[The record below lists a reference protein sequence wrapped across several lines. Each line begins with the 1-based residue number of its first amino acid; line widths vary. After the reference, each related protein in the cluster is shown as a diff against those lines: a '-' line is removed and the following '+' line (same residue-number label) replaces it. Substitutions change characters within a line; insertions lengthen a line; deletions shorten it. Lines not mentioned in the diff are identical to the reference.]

1 MPATLCG
8 NPLWLEWVHEWL
20 EQARERN
27 SKGVTVYKKAH
38 DSLKNCPVTWEHPD
52 QLVALKG
59 FGPTLCSRLT
69 KKLQEHCDA
78 EGLPMPQKYKKK
90 RKTLSLPGESDDD
103 EDEEEEDPKPKKA
116 RKTKP
121 YVPTLGSGAYAI
133 VMALATLGDEHLG
146 VSKEEVIALAQS
158 HTEASFTA
166 PSQANKFYTAW
177 NSMKTLEDKDIVHA
191 RGRPKRYR
199 LLDEGWEVAKRMQ
212 KAHGFTLGAKSS
224 EKSKSATNTGD
235 GVDVEDF
242 GVEDSIQ
249 APQLDVPDIP
259 QGEAI
264 TSETALP
271 SFTPVTFPPGSFT
284 VELVIDNREVRA
296 KKDRDYV
303 QNSLATRGVDTI
315 TRGLPLGDIL
325 WIAKI
330 THPILAQRHGE
341 EVLLDY
347 VIERKRLDD
356 LIGSIKDGRFRDQ
369 KFRLTRSGVKNII
382 YIIEDF
388 SMNADHYQ
396 KYDEAVR
403 SAIAS
408 MQVVN
413 GFFVKQTLTMDDTI
427 RYLVS
432 MTKILKQKYEA
443 KPLKIIPTNIITTQN
458 YLPLLT
464 HLAKKEPS
472 SEYHITY
479 PVFTALSNKSDTMT
493 LRDVYLKMLMCTRGV
508 TGEKAIEVQKRWK
521 TPIEFYEAYKQAEEG
536 RGVEEARKRKWEL
549 VSGKMGDLI
558 GRKKIA
564 KVLSG
569 KISEVWGNEEY

>member
-1 MPATLCG
+1 MP
-8 NPLWLEWVHEWL
+8 E
-20 EQARERN
+20 
-27 SKGVTVYKKAH
+27 
-38 DSLKNCPVTWEHPD
+38 
-52 QLVALKG
+52 
-59 FGPTLCSRLT
+59 
-69 KKLQEHCDA
+69 
-78 EGLPMPQKYKKK
+78 KYKK
-90 RKTLSLPGESDDD
+90 RRSTLASLGESDNEEGEG
-103 EDEEEEDPKPKKA
+103 EDEPKPKKA
-116 RKTKP
+116 RKSKP

-133 VMALATLGDEHLG
+133 VMALATLGEDHLG
-146 VSKEEVIALAQS
+146 VSKEEVIALAQP
-158 HTEASFTA
+158 HTESSFTA

-177 NSMKTLEDKDIVHA
+177 NSMKILEEKDIVHA

-212 KAHGFTLGAKSS
+212 KAHGFTLDVQTSRKTISN
-224 EKSKSATNTGD
+224 ATGTAGEIGEYDLDQNALS
-235 GVDVEDF
+235 V
-242 GVEDSIQ
+242 
-249 APQLDVPDIP
+249 AQLNVPDIP

-271 SFTPVTFPPGSFT
+271 LFIPVVIPPGSFT
-284 VELVIDNREVRA
+284 VELIIDNREVRA

-303 QNSLATRGVDTI
+303 QNSLATRGVETI

-330 THPILAQRHGE
+330 TDPILKQRHGE
-341 EVLLDY
+341 EILLDY

-356 LIGSIKDGRFRDQ
+356 LIGSIKDGRFHDQ
-369 KFRLTRSGVKNII
+369 KFRLTRSGIKNII
-382 YIIEDF
+382 YIIENF
-388 SMNADHYQ
+388 SMDADHYQ

-432 MTKILKQKYEA
+432 MTKIIKEKYEG
-443 KPLKIIPTNIITTQN
+443 KPLKIIPTNVITAHN
-458 YLPLLT
+458 YLPLLQD
-464 HLAKKEPS
+464 LAKKEPS
-472 SEYHITY
+472 SDYHITY

-508 TGEKAIEVQKRWK
+508 TGEKAIEIQKRWK
-521 TPIEFYEAYKQAEEG
+521 TPVEFYEAYKNAEVG
-536 RGVEEARKRKWEL
+536 KGVEEVRKRKWEL
-549 VSGKMGDLI
+549 VSSQMGDLI

>member
-1 MPATLCG
+1 MPAAICG
-8 NPLWLEWVHEWL
+8 NPLWLGWVYEWL
-20 EQARERN
+20 QSARERN
-27 SKGVTVYKKAH
+27 SKGATVYKKAH
-38 DSLKNCPVTWEHPD
+38 DSLKFCPIAYNHPSE
-52 QLVALKG
+52 LVVLKG

-78 EGLPMPQKYKKK
+78 EGIPMPEKYKK
-90 RKTLSLPGESDDD
+90 RRSTLASLGESDNEEGEG
-103 EDEEEEDPKPKKA
+103 EDEPKPKKA
-116 RKTKP
+116 RKSKP

-133 VMALATLGDEHLG
+133 VMALATLGEDHLG
-146 VSKEEVIALAQS
+146 VGKEEVIALAQP
-158 HTEASFTA
+158 HTESSFTA

-177 NSMKTLEDKDIVHA
+177 NSMKILEEKDIVHA

-212 KAHGFTLGAKSS
+212 KAHGFTLDVQTSRKTISN
-224 EKSKSATNTGD
+224 ATGTAGEIGEYDLDQNALS
-235 GVDVEDF
+235 V
-242 GVEDSIQ
+242 
-249 APQLDVPDIP
+249 AQLNVPDIP

-271 SFTPVTFPPGSFT
+271 LFIPVVIPPGSFT
-284 VELVIDNREVRA
+284 VELIIDNREVRA

-303 QNSLATRGVDTI
+303 QNSLATRGVETI

-330 THPILAQRHGE
+330 TDPILKQRHGE
-341 EVLLDY
+341 EILLDY

-356 LIGSIKDGRFRDQ
+356 LIGSIKDGRFHDQ
-369 KFRLTRSGVKNII
+369 KFRLTRSGIKNII
-382 YIIEDF
+382 YIIENF
-388 SMNADHYQ
+388 SMDADHYQ

-432 MTKILKQKYEA
+432 MTKIIKEKYEG
-443 KPLKIIPTNIITTQN
+443 KPLKIIPTNVITAQN
-458 YLPLLT
+458 YLPLLQD
-464 HLAKKEPS
+464 LAKKEPS
-472 SEYHITY
+472 SDYHITY

-508 TGEKAIEVQKRWK
+508 TGEKAIEIQKRWK
-521 TPIEFYEAYKQAEEG
+521 TPVEFYEAYKNAEVG
-536 RGVEEARKRKWEL
+536 KGVEEVRKRKWEL
-549 VSGKMGDLI
+549 VSSQMGDLI